1 MSKNVKLK
9 SLLEGYAWERNSRD
23 FGKPLPTLEDIQK
36 AHQAKTLA
44 EAAPVK
50 LKLGQMY
57 QVLDLGINEWNDE
70 YEYLGFDTN
79 SREYMFKAFEG
90 AGGDN
95 FQFVGVTKDDLAS
108 SVREG
113 LM

>member
-70 YEYLGFDTN
+70 YLIQTLENICSKHL
-79 SREYMFKAFEG
+79 KALEEIIFS
-90 AGGDN
+90 
-95 FQFVGVTKDDLAS
+95 L
-108 SVREG
+108 
-113 LM
+113 

>member
-1 MSKNVKLK
+1 
-9 SLLEGYAWERNSRD
+9 
-23 FGKPLPTLEDIQK
+23 
-36 AHQAKTLA
+36 
-44 EAAPVK
+44 
-50 LKLGQMY
+50 
-57 QVLDLGINEWNDE
+57 
-70 YEYLGFDTN
+70 
-79 SREYMFKAFEG
+79 MFKAFEG